1 MWENDVHKPR
11 VYILERT
18 RYKKKIII
26 DPAYYKL
33 KKAVGAVSQDDASKE
48 RPMLPLTA
56 LMTNIRPCSSVCLYV
71 PMYIYMSKYL
81 I

>member
-1 MWENDVHKPR
+1 MKQKIIIII
-11 VYILERT
+11 ILYSQFES
-18 RYKKKIII
+18 II

-56 LMTNIRPCSSVCLYV
+56 LMTNIRPCLSVCLYV